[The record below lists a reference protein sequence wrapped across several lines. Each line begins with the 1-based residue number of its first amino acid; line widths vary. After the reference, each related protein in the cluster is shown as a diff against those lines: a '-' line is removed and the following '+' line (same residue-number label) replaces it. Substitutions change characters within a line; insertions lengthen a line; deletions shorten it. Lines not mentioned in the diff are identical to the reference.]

1 MACTRQQTSSHHLAC
16 HATAGGKWVTGDK
29 ITPSPGGKVL
39 TCTLEV
45 SAVQIKSESGE
56 AILSFL
62 EGRVVAKCPFR
73 NPLKR
78 DSSQMW
84 KKSKVTGFTEASA
97 SMWEDEAHVTYQEI
111 IREATVHGFLLFSRR
126 IVREYIKQLG
136 LQMSEFGSSN
146 SNNLYYVNNIRKRA
160 SEVNKKPS
168 ILGYH
173 LKPEE
178 EGKSARQLYS
188 FAIKKVI
195 EEVQRTNC
203 SYLFQKYDS
212 YSTRQYLIEVA
223 NLSHGAVQMIGVL
236 LNHDN
241 GYYQSF
247 VESLKGEVFAHSKG
261 SDELVGGID
270 LLPRALYKT
279 ISNRVVLNAR
289 VVSITQKKG
298 AVTAVYKT
306 PRQSSSVTA
315 DYAILTPTTKAT
327 RRIYFDPPLS
337 ANKSNAL
344 RAAYYRS
351 ATKVFL
357 GCSKKFWE
365 AEGIYGGQSVT
376 DRPSRFINYMS
387 RNFSRGFGV
396 LLASYV
402 TSEDSTF
409 FLSLSHEEILNIV
422 FDDLSV
428 VHQLPKEKLRRICNS
443 SVIKRWDLDQYAMG
457 GYVRFIPYQFT
468 EFAKPLRETEGR
480 LYFAGEHTTVLH
492 GWIDSAMATGL
503 RAARAINLL

>member
-1 MACTRQQTSSHHLAC
+1 MLEIARDRLFSAENMCFDRGGRSVTSSHHLAC

-62 EGRVVAKCPFR
+62 EGRV
-73 NPLKR
+73 
-78 DSSQMW
+78 
-84 KKSKVTGFTEASA
+84 TGFTEASA
-97 SMWEDEAHVTYQEI
+97 SMWEDEAQTYRNYKEGWYANLGPM
-111 IREATVHGFLLFSRR
+111 RLNKENR